1 MATTEVE
8 ATLALVSFIQEVN
21 VYGVAV
27 PGESHQNK
35 DLGVFEAG
43 DASPG
48 GMSSHQ
54 EG

>member
-1 MATTEVE
+1 M
-8 ATLALVSFIQEVN
+8 ALVSFVQEVN

-35 DLGVFEAG
+35 DLGVLE
-43 DASPG
+43 ASPG
-48 GMSSHQ
+48 GLSGHQ